1 MESDAG
7 LVQVE
12 IFGQTYNLRG
22 PGDTDYLRALAA
34 HVDSRMREISEA
46 TRTADTLKL
55 AVLTALNIADECFQL
70 RRPRG
75 EKTEREWSA
84 KAGEFVEIL
93 DRFLKE
99 AER

>member
-1 MESDAG
+1 MPSESG

-22 PGDTDYLRALAA
+22 PGDAAYLRALAA
-34 HVDSRMREISEA
+34 HVDGRMREIADA
-46 TRTADTLKL
+46 TRIVDTLKL

-70 RRPRG
+70 RRGQG
-75 EKTEREWSA
+75 ESPEREWSA
-84 KAGEFVEIL
+84 KAGEFVDLL

-99 AER
+99 AES